1 MLKISEDKHECHSSK
16 NNLDLLEINKSKF
29 PPLKKTTSF
38 DKLYSEYL
46 SVSQNKNVEFS
57 NSNFNPN
64 NNNSPNTFIN
74 KLEKRMQ
81 MYYNNFK

>member
-1 MLKISEDKHECHSSK
+1 MLKNSEDKHTSK
-16 NNLDLLEINKSKF
+16 NNLDLLDIDINKSKL
-29 PPLKKTTSF
+29 PPLKKTNSF

-46 SVSQNKNVEFS
+46 TISQNKNIDFS

-64 NNNSPNTFIN
+64 SNKSPNTFIN